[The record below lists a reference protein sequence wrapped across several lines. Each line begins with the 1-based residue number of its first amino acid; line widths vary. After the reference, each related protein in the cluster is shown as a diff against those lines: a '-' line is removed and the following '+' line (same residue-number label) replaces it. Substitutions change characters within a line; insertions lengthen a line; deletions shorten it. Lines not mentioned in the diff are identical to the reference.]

1 MQRKHFGMGLI
12 RGQGFIRGWG
22 LVKNSH
28 FQDEGLFE
36 GGGACKEIGISRF
49 TVAG

>member
-22 LVKNSH
+22 LVKNFH
-28 FQDEGLFE
+28 FQSEGLFE
-36 GGGACKEIGISRF
+36 GGAYKEIGISRF